1 MRLREVIESIHSP
14 IYAGKFAWSLKFED
28 ELVQEDQDRGTRNT
42 EPYVP
47 TFFTAPHHH
56 AALTAAARPHQ
67 PLIRQQPQQPQQPLR
82 PQREVQY
89 EAPLYY
95 QQ

>member
-1 MRLREVIESIHSP
+1 M
-14 IYAGKFAWSLKFED
+14 
-28 ELVQEDQDRGTRNT
+28 QEDLDRGTRNT

-47 TFFTAPHHH
+47 TFFTAPQHH
-56 AALTAAARPHQ
+56 AELTAAARPQQ
-67 PLIRQQPQQPQQPLR
+67 PLIRQQPLR